1 MQNWV
6 ARIAWKDMTDDDVNH
21 TFFTDWDY
29 CRDYVIPLNK
39 ELDLHKINK
48 ENNIKNIKNGLF

>member
-6 ARIAWKDMTDDDVNH
+6 ARIAWKDMSDADVNH

-29 CRDYVIPLNK
+29 CKDYVLPLNRK
-39 ELDLHKINK
+39 LGLHKINK
-48 ENNIKNIKNGLF
+48 EDNIKNIPGR